1 MRNNIVRI
9 SLVYIL
15 FFLIALIAVGR
26 MVQLQF
32 FDKSVRDNKYH
43 IKVTRVDATEAMR
56 GSILAADGRYLAF
69 STPEYDIGMDFSVPN
84 DTLYDNNIEALAEI
98 LAKRFHERTKAD
110 YMNLFKTCRTQKRYH
125 KLLQHPVDYATMM
138 EISQYPIL
146 NKGQRYGGF
155 KVDKVD
161 HREYPYGTLAFRT
174 LGHLKSNRD
183 KPRVGVEAALDSVL
197 RGKDGSR
204 PMRLIEHNEW
214 IPDVEETEI
223 PPQDGLDVQVTLD
236 VNIQD
241 IAEKALLRKIAGE
254 SDLEAGCAIV
264 MEVATGE
271 IKAMVNMEKRP
282 DGQFS
287 ETYNYAIGRTGE
299 PGSVFKAVTLT
310 TALEDGLITLDTQ
323 QRADV
328 LWHYD
333 RANRTFEDTYLRNY
347 STITVRKGDV
357 NIDGTV
363 DVADIS
369 AIISVMAAGES
380 ENSAAADVNGDGSV
394 DVADISSVISIMAG
408 M

>member
-9 SLVYIL
+9 GLVYFI
-15 FFLIALIAVGR
+15 FFLIALVAVGR
-26 MVQLQF
+26 IIQLQF

-43 IKVTRVDATEAMR
+43 IKVTRVDVTEAMR
-56 GSILAADGRYLAF
+56 GSILASDGRYLAF
-69 STPEYDIGMDFSVPN
+69 STPEYDIGMDFSVPS
-84 DTLYDNNIEALAEI
+84 DTLYDNNIEALAEK
-98 LAKRFHERTKAD
+98 LASRFKERTKAE
-110 YMNLFKTCRTQKRYH
+110 YMNLFKTCRTQRRYH
-125 KLLQHPVDYATMM
+125 KLLQHPVDYTTMM

-241 IAEKALLRKIAGE
+241 IAEKALLRRIAGE

-271 IKAMVNMEKRP
+271 IRAMVNMEKRP
-282 DGQFS
+282 DGQF
-287 ETYNYAIGRTGE
+287 
-299 PGSVFKAVTLT
+299 
-310 TALEDGLITLDTQ
+310 
-323 QRADV
+323 
-328 LWHYD
+328 
-333 RANRTFEDTYLRNY
+333 
-347 STITVRKGDV
+347 
-357 NIDGTV
+357 
-363 DVADIS
+363 
-369 AIISVMAAGES
+369 
-380 ENSAAADVNGDGSV
+380 
-394 DVADISSVISIMAG
+394 
-408 M
+408 